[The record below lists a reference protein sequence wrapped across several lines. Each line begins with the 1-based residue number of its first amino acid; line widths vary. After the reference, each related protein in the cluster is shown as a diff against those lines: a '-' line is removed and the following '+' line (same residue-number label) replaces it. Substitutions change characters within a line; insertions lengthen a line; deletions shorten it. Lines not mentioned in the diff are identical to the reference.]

1 MKGGYIKLHRKMLDN
16 SFVLK
21 DNDYFAVWVYLLL
34 TAAHKETVLENCS
47 KIITLKPGQLITGRE
62 ALGKKL
68 HISNSKIERIL
79 NLFESAQM
87 IAQIKKPRKGRIIT
101 ILNWDKYQE
110 REQINEQIMDKFQTN
125 FGQIVDGNK
134 NIKNNKNEK
143 NIKEK
148 IYKKEKS
155 DFATFNTAILNYSA
169 NKKIQEA
176 LYNFIDMRNQKK
188 NPFTEYSFSEF
199 LKRLD
204 SFADNDDDKA
214 EILRRSI
221 IAGYPNIYQLPQ
233 NERSRIKNDD
243 DDEYKK
249 IGWA

>member
-1 MKGGYIKLHRKMLDN
+1 MKGGYIKLHRKMLNN

-47 KIITLKPGQLITGRE
+47 KSITLKPGQLIAGRAE
-62 ALGKKL
+62 LGKKL
-68 HISNSKIERIL
+68 GVNEYKIDRIL

-101 ILNWDKYQE
+101 ILNWDKYQDDA
-110 REQINEQIMDKFQTN
+110 QINERKMHEFCTNNAQIMH
-125 FGQIVDGNK
+125 GNK
-134 NIKNNKNEK
+134 NIKNEKNDK

>member
-1 MKGGYIKLHRKMLDN
+1 MKGGYIKLHRKLLDN
-16 SFVLK
+16 SFVMK
-21 DNDYFAVWVYLLL
+21 DNDYLAVWVYLLL
-34 TAAHKETVLENCS
+34 SAAHAEIVLENCS
-47 KIITLKPGQLITGRE
+47 RSITLKPGQLITGRE

-68 HISNSKIERIL
+68 GVNEYKIDRIL

-87 IAQIKKPRKGRIIT
+87 IAQIKKPRKGRMIT
-101 ILNWDKYQE
+101 ILNWDKYQDDT
-110 REQINEQIMDKFQTN
+110 QINERKMHKFYTNNAQIMH
-125 FGQIVDGNK
+125 GNN
-134 NIKNNKNEK
+134 NIKNDKNDK

-148 IYKKEKS
+148 ICKKEKL
-155 DFATFNTAILNYSA
+155 DFAPFNATILNYSA
-169 NKKIQEA
+169 NKKLQEV

-204 SFADNDDDKA
+204 SFADNDDDKI

>member
-47 KIITLKPGQLITGRE
+47 KSITLKPGQLITGRE

-68 HISNSKIERIL
+68 HISNSKIDRIL

-101 ILNWDKYQE
+101 ILNWDKYQDDA
-110 REQINEQIMDKFQTN
+110 QINERKMHEFCTNNAQIMH
-125 FGQIVDGNK
+125 GNK